1 MKKHK
6 PSTAR
11 RSNSRLPPCGKNAG
25 SCVCAAGYIRTF
37 RGYPNSASRRRLNGR
52 KI

>member
-11 RSNSRLPPCGKNAG
+11 RSNSRLPLCGKSAG
-25 SCVCAAGYIRTF
+25 NCVCAAGYRQTF
-37 RGYPNSASRRRLNGR
+37 QGYPSSVNRRRLNGR

>member
-6 PSTAR
+6 PSTAL
-11 RSNSRLPPCGKNAG
+11 RSNSRLPPCGKSAG
-25 SCVCAAGYIRTF
+25 SCVCAAGYNRTF
-37 RGYPNSASRRRLNGR
+37 RRYPNSVSRRRLNGR

>member
-6 PSTAR
+6 PNTAR
-11 RSNSRLPPCGKNAG
+11 RSNSRLPPCVKSAG
-25 SCVCAAGYIRTF
+25 NCVCAAGYNRTF
-37 RGYPNSASRRRLNGR
+37 RGYPSSAGRRRLNGR

>member
-11 RSNSRLPPCGKNAG
+11 RSNSRLPPCVKSAG
-25 SCVCAAGYIRTF
+25 SCVCAAGYNRTF
-37 RGYPNSASRRRLNGR
+37 QGYPNNASRRRLNGR